1 MTWTPRNRRPSDRT
15 TSHCSSI
22 ISALAPSRRHVSNSS
37 NSKVAGARAPLAR
50 NFLEVGKDTASLNS
64 AHTT

>member
-15 TSHCSSI
+15 TSNCSSI

-37 NSKVAGARAPLAR
+37 NSKLAGVRVPLAR
-50 NFLEVGKDTASLNS
+50 NFLEVGNDTVNANS